1 MNKQTKILAGVLA
14 AVVLLSAGVLV
25 WRKLNPQEARI
36 AKITQKGQVLREI
49 DLTQVKE
56 PYSFVIEGENGR
68 SIPCRWSQG
77 ASASVRPP
85 ARTRSVSTRGGSR
98 RQRAHRLPANQ
109 SSSRS
114 REEGARLTQR
124 PVKGRGG

>member
-56 PYSFVIEGENGR
+56 PYSCVIEGENGALNTVQVEPGR
-68 SIPCRWSQG
+68 ICISE
-77 ASASVRPP
+77 ASCPDQICVHAGRLTKGRQTAVCLP
-85 ARTRSVSTRGGSR
+85 ARVAIVLEARGDDLD
-98 RQRAHRLPANQ
+98 A
-109 SSSRS
+109 
-114 REEGARLTQR
+114 TT
-124 PVKGRGG
+124 

>member
-49 DLTQVKE
+49 DTK
-56 PYSFVIEGENGR
+56 R
-68 SIPCRWSQG
+68 
-77 ASASVRPP
+77 
-85 ARTRSVSTRGGSR
+85 
-98 RQRAHRLPANQ
+98 
-109 SSSRS
+109 
-114 REEGARLTQR
+114 
-124 PVKGRGG
+124 KD